1 MTDGLS
7 TLYQDL
13 LGGSYD
19 CVVGSFL
26 THTSA
31 WDMIRVG
38 SAAQHHGAVD
48 PAAHI
53 LTQGT
58 AIRSLMR
65 NLGGSIGISVLVSE
79 LAQNTPIVHARLV
92 ERLSNPLAHAPFLPA
107 PFSPSTPDGIAVW
120 RCSPLGKARGDVCT
134 EVRATLRW
142 REQVR
147 SELVSGSKFPIL
159 RCSCIFAPLRFGR
172 RNIARGLCWIR
183 QSQRGMRPWS
193 PRPEVCYCVARYGFQ
208 APSRR
213 GKKPPMRPGD
223 RECPR

>member
-92 ERLSNPLAHAPFLPA
+92 ERLRLQPAGARAVSSGTVQPIDARRDRCLALLAA
-107 PFSPSTPDGIAVW
+107 
-120 RCSPLGKARGDVCT
+120 
-134 EVRATLRW
+134 
-142 REQVR
+142 
-147 SELVSGSKFPIL
+147 
-159 RCSCIFAPLRFGR
+159 
-172 RNIARGLCWIR
+172 R
-183 QSQRGMRPWS
+183 QS
-193 PRPEVCYCVARYGFQ
+193 ARRRLYRS
-208 APSRR
+208 SRDSSLER
-213 GKKPPMRPGD
+213 ASQERT
-223 RECPR
+223 RLRV